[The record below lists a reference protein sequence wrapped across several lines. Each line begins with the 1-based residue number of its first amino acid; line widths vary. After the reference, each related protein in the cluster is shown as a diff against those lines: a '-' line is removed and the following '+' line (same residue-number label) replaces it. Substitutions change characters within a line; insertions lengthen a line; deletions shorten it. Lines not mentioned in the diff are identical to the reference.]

1 MTRGQ
6 TIASSYD
13 HKVHWNLLSNIV
25 SITCSYAYNNDP
37 VTIIMTNLVT
47 CTPVLKKNPGSK
59 NLVLSYLFDTCHLF
73 DTSAD
78 LERLTD
84 RTLADHK
91 VKLRPPQVTV

>member
-47 CTPVLKKNPGSK
+47 CTPVLKKKSRIQKSGSQ
-59 NLVLSYLFDTCHLF
+59 LFIRHLP
-73 DTSAD
+73 
-78 LERLTD
+78 LIR
-84 RTLADHK
+84 H
-91 VKLRPPQVTV
+91 LRGLGAANRQDFG